1 MASSDFIPKG
11 WRGFRIPIGYRLAIA
26 ITLLIM
32 SAMTLLGVLLV
43 ERQGALLRAD
53 IARFGHTVASQ
64 VADSAKELVL
74 AKDELGL
81 KVLVSNLTRNENIDG
96 TAIIAAN
103 GEILAR
109 SGLIPP
115 LGKLRRLQ
123 ETGGLESDT
132 APPELEWFSPA
143 KGKHLI
149 SFISPIH
156 FQDVV
161 LGYSLTTFSR
171 QMLVQSLQESVRL
184 VVTTTLAMIVL
195 GVIGAFLVGGR
206 IARPIRRLIHA
217 SKEIQAGNYDY
228 RITEQRG
235 DELGQLMK
243 AFNEMAA
250 GLRKKEQ
257 VEQAF
262 SRFVPENVARH
273 MLSNI
278 EQVKLGGETVT
289 ASVLFADVVGYTALS
304 EKLSATE
311 VAELL
316 NEYFSYIAE
325 AAKLCGGTLDKYMG
339 DCAMILFGVPE
350 PDPKHAFHAIYFA
363 VLLKNLI
370 ERLNTQRLWTG
381 KIPLQFSIGVN
392 CGTMVAGTMGSKSRM
407 QYTVLGDAVNL
418 ASRLSSVAGA
428 GQIIV
433 SGEMLQ
439 QPMVSEC
446 VEIGGYQSISV
457 RGKDKPVATYRVD
470 DVVVSLH
477 PHMYEQIDSLLSRR
491 LAG

>member
-1 MASSDFIPKG
+1 MASGNFIPKG

-32 SAMTLLGVLLV
+32 SAMLLLGMLLID
-43 ERQGALLRAD
+43 RQGALLRAD
-53 IARFGHTVASQ
+53 ITRFGHTVASQ

-96 TAIIAAN
+96 TAIIAAS

-109 SGLIPP
+109 SGLVPP
-115 LGKLRRLQ
+115 LDELPQLREGK
-123 ETGGLESDT
+123 EADA
-132 APPELEWFSPA
+132 APPEVEWYAPDEE
-143 KGKHLI
+143 KHLI
-149 SFISPIH
+149 SFVSPIH

-184 VVTTTLAMIVL
+184 VVTATLAMIAL

-206 IARPIRRLIHA
+206 IARPIRQLIHA
-217 SKEIQAGNYDY
+217 SREIQAGNYDY

-235 DELGQLMK
+235 DELGQLMN

-250 GLRKKEQ
+250 GLRKKVQ

-278 EQVKLGGETVT
+278 DQVKLGGETVT
-289 ASVLFADVVGYTALS
+289 ASVLFADVVGYTSLS

-316 NEYFSYIAE
+316 NEYFSYIAD

-370 ERLNTQRLWTG
+370 ERLNTQRLWMG

-418 ASRLSSVAGA
+418 ASRLSSVAEA

-439 QPMVSEC
+439 QPMVSDC
-446 VEIGGYQSISV
+446 VEIGGYQSVSV

-470 DVVVSLH
+470 DVVVALH
-477 PHMYEQIDSLLSRR
+477 PHMFEQIDTLLSRR